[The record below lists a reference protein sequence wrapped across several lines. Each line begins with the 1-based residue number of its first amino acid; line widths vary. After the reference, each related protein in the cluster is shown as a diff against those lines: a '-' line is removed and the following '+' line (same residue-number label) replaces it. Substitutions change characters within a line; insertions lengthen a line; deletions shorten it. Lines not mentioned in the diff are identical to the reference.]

1 MGRAAIAVRP
11 FFLWPRGNGTAT
23 SEAAMPSDSSRFL
36 QPVASA
42 DAAGPPRI
50 ILSPGLAGWLLD
62 QAVSLAFT
70 SYQTGRLIT
79 VGVAPDGR
87 VSFNEQNY
95 ARAMGLHADEGGLY
109 VASLFQIWRLKNML
123 RPGEFANRAYDRVF
137 VPRLAH
143 TTGYVDAHDLGVEPS
158 GRIVFVSSLYSC
170 LATVDET
177 FSFRPIWKP
186 PFISDLAPE
195 DRCHLNGLAMSDG
208 APRYV
213 TALSRTDRPSGWRD
227 DRGSGG
233 VLMDLAEDRIV
244 AAGLSMPHSPRM
256 LGSDLILL
264 ESGSGKIVRVDP
276 AIGKRETIAFCP
288 GYLRGMAIVGNFA
301 LVGLSM
307 PRQGGFG
314 ELPLQAEL
322 ERLRIA
328 PWCGIAIVDLARGAI
343 VEFIRYESQVTEL
356 FDVAVLAGVRN
367 PVTIG
372 PATEELLSTVRPNP
386 EFAPLPG

>member
-1 MGRAAIAVRP
+1 MAVRP
-11 FFLWPRGNGTAT
+11 FFLWPTRGAAAT
-23 SEAAMPSDSSRFL
+23 SEPAMPTDTSRFL

-42 DAAGPPRI
+42 DPAGPPRI
-50 ILSPGLAGWLLD
+50 VLSPGLAGWLLD
-62 QAVSLAFT
+62 REVSLAFT

-95 ARAMGLHADEGGLY
+95 ARAMGLHSDGDGLY

-123 RPGEFANRAYDRVF
+123 RPGEFANRAHDRVF
-137 VPRLAH
+137 VPRLAY
-143 TTGYVDAHDLGVEPS
+143 TTGYVDAHDLGVEAS

-170 LATVDET
+170 LATLDDT

-208 APRYV
+208 APRFV
-213 TALSRTDRPSGWRD
+213 TALGRTDRPGGWRD
-227 DRGSGG
+227 DRGGGG
-233 VLMDLAEDRIV
+233 VLMDLAEDRTV
-244 AAGLSMPHSPRM
+244 VAGLSMPHSPRM
-256 LGSDLILL
+256 LGTDILLL
-264 ESGSGKIVRVDP
+264 ESGSGRIVRIDP
-276 AIGKRETIAFCP
+276 ATGTKETIAFCP

-301 LVGLSM
+301 VVGLSK
-307 PRQGGFG
+307 PREGGFG
-314 ELPLQAEL
+314 ELPIQAEL
-322 ERLRIA
+322 ERLRIE
-328 PWCGIAIVDLARGAI
+328 PWCGVAIVDLSRGEI
-343 VEFIRYESQVTEL
+343 VEFIRYESQVAEL

-386 EFAPLPG
+386 DFAPLIG